1 MEDARGEGGRKD
13 ETQTVAALSD
23 DDNGDI
29 KTQILLFLIQYKQ
42 QQFETWTIYHT
53 QEAASIG
60 TRDSANG

>member
-1 MEDARGEGGRKD
+1 MQEEKEEGRMKHK
-13 ETQTVAALSD
+13 QAAALSD

-42 QQFETWTIYHT
+42 QHFETWTIYHT